1 MPWYREG
8 LRLNLERVE
17 QIDITVMQLLWA
29 AGRLGAQG
37 RNTHIPTAYCAPRLN
52 NITLIV

>member
-29 AGRLGAQG
+29 AGRLGARG